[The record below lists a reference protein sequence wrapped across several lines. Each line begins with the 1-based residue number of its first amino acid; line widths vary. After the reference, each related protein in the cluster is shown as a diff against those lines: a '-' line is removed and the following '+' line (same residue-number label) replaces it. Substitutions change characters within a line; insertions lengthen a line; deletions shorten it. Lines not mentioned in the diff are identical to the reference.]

1 MTFQKILTRDFILC
15 FLAQFAFTS
24 VFHILI
30 PTLPIYLSRLGSSEV
45 EIGVLIGIFSFSSL
59 LLRPLVGR
67 ALIKIL
73 EKSGF
78 KVIRQ
83 KGSHVI
89 MINDRKTRIVIPVH
103 PGKDIK
109 PGLTRAILREAGIS
123 REKFLKILK
132 EK

>member
-1 MTFQKILTRDFILC
+1 MPKI
-15 FLAQFAFTS
+15 
-24 VFHILI
+24 
-30 PTLPIYLSRLGSSEV
+30 PPISPRK
-45 EIGVLIGIFSFSSL
+45 
-59 LLRPLVGR
+59 
-67 ALIKIL
+67 LIKIL
-73 EKSGF
+73 EKAGF

-123 REKFLKILK
+123 REKFFKLLK